1 MSECLKYRPCQYCG
15 KLIKTKSFF
24 VYCSPECEINYL
36 IEVGSSYLYENN
48 PFIIGDRFMVY
59 LIE

>member
-1 MSECLKYRPCQYCG
+1 MSECLKYRPCRYCG
-15 KLIKTKSFF
+15 KPVKTKSFF
-24 VYCSPECEINYL
+24 VYCSSECEVDYK
-36 IEVGSSYLYENN
+36 IEVESNYLYESN